1 MSSGA
6 ASAGHAAPVR
16 RDRLDA
22 LAIGLLLSCCLF
34 WGLQQVLIKLT
45 LAEMPPVFQAWL
57 RLGGATVLL
66 LLWCRWRGVSLLQR
80 DGTLWAGL
88 LAGLLF
94 AGEFICIY
102 TGLERTGSARL
113 TVFLYT
119 SPFWVALLVPLW
131 TRSERLHGLQWAGL
145 VLAFGAVAFAL
156 REGLTQGEGATL
168 AGDLL
173 GLAAGL
179 FWGLTTVVIRSTGL
193 VRISPEKL
201 LLYQV
206 GVSAALLPWLS
217 LGLGEVWRWD
227 HSVWAWAAVALQAS
241 VGGFLSFLAWMW
253 LLGRYPAT
261 RISSFSFFTPLFTL
275 VFGALWLGESV
286 TPGVLA
292 AIAAV
297 AIGMALMNRRN
308 PAS

>member
-1 MSSGA
+1 MA
-6 ASAGHAAPVR
+6 AAATPER
-16 RDRLDA
+16 KDRLDA
-22 LAIGLLLSCCLF
+22 LAIGLLLTCCLF
-34 WGLQQVLIKLT
+34 WGFQQVLIKLT

-66 LLWCRWRGVSLLQR
+66 LLWCRWRGIALLER

-94 AGEFICIY
+94 AAEFICIY

-131 TRSERLHGLQWAGL
+131 TRSERLQSLQWAGL
-145 VLAFGAVAFAL
+145 VLAFAAVAFAL
-156 REGLTQGEGATL
+156 REGLTQGQGATL

-193 VRISPEKL
+193 VRISAEKL

-227 HSVWAWAAVALQAS
+227 HSAWAWAAVAAQAS
-241 VGGFLSFLAWMW
+241 LGGFLSFLAWMW

-286 TPGVLA
+286 TPGVLV

-297 AIGMALMNRRN
+297 AVGMALMNRRS
-308 PAS
+308 PPT